1 MINIPLW
8 TKLATIIV
16 VLGTMFRAFTN
27 SDKIND
33 TNLRL
38 KNLESDLRSIEDA
51 LRLLE
56 LDFKKLGGLE
66 TDVIDA
72 LHTSKTAHK
81 LIEREAVQLKD
92 IESKF
97 KELRGEIA
105 IANNRSMSALDMIK
119 TIGKGT
125 KKNTDEINKLKG
137 NEPVVK

>member
-51 LRLLE
+51 LRILE

-81 LIEREAVQLKD
+81 
-92 IESKF
+92 
-97 KELRGEIA
+97 
-105 IANNRSMSALDMIK
+105 
-119 TIGKGT
+119 
-125 KKNTDEINKLKG
+125 
-137 NEPVVK
+137 